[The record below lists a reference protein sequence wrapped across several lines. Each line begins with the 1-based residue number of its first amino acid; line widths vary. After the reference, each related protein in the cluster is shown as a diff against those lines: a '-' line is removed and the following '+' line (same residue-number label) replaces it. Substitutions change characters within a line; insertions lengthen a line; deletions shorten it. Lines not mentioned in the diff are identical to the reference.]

1 METNVRQWE
10 IQLLP
15 IERIK
20 PCPKQPRTQF
30 PEAPRAELAANLRTN
45 GQQEP
50 IIVYAKDG
58 CYWIIS
64 GGRRYQAA
72 PDAGL
77 THLRAV
83 ILPGEPEP
91 KELLRYQLLCNAHR
105 LDLNP
110 MELCDS
116 YLRLMEGDGLK
127 ATELASV
134 VSKSKTYVSNVL
146 SLSTLSPRAQQLIR
160 DGKIGL
166 AKGALLARLGEE
178 ALQKALDELENGNMS
193 RASLEQKAS
202 KKRGTDKPV
211 RRVAL
216 ELPTATISLIG
227 KSKISVEQL
236 IELLQELVK
245 HCRKARSQG
254 LDLSTL
260 ASILRDQV
268 TQLEKE
274 GT

>member
-15 IERIK
+15 LERIK

-30 PEAPRAELAANLRTN
+30 PEASRAELVANLRAN

-58 CYWIIS
+58 FHWIIS

-83 ILPGEPEP
+83 ISPVEPEP

-116 YLRLMEGDGLK
+116 YQRLMEGDGLK

-146 SLSTLSPRAQQLIR
+146 SLASLSPHAQQLVR
-160 DGKIGL
+160 EGRIGL
-166 AKGALLARLGEE
+166 AKGALLARLSED
-178 ALQKALDELENGNMS
+178 ALQKALDEIENGNVS
-193 RASLEQKAS
+193 RTDLEQKAA
-202 KKRGTDKPV
+202 KKRGRDKPV

-216 ELPTATISLIG
+216 ELPTATINLIG

-260 ASILRDQV
+260 ASILRDQA
-268 TQLEKE
+268 TQPDK
-274 GT
+274 GGA